1 MKCKKKKMNSFIVQ
15 IVMVAIFIIFIV
27 GVASAGCIGD
37 ETGTDFECGDTVNES
52 CTFNGD
58 MCCDSGHGLIIG
70 ANGITID
77 GAGYTL
83 DGVSSDACDG
93 FGVQRSGIYGKSC
106 SDIVIK
112 DLEIKN
118 FCNGIYFRYTEDD
131 GIPLER
137 ITIENCDIHHNGGDT
152 GGDNSVHG
160 IKLIGVFDSV
170 ILHCRIHH
178 NTGEGDSC
186 EGGGNGIFLKG
197 ISGYGAW
204 GNIISENEIYGN
216 KKGGFFTKMMCKDT
230 EVSYNKLWGN
240 GQGGIILRC
249 MKSENHD
256 IHDNEIWDNY
266 GSGIFVGG
274 PDNIVRDNIVK
285 NNKNGSEYGG
295 LGTGEHGGQGSG
307 SPGKY
312 GMGICMGRNDGSH
325 NNEIISNEVCGNE
338 GVDIEVCPTCEGN
351 SGEENTCDTTFNYD
365 DEGTTGCTYRCEGDS
380 GEVGDDTDGDD
391 VSDKPDLTIV
401 ENSEEWVVLANKT
414 YNITYT
420 IKNIGDALAP
430 ENTISIIIDEI
441 EVATDFVQEL
451 AVGENYTKTL
461 GPFTMSEDE
470 DTIKLCADVE
480 NDVEEGDETNNCL
493 ENVFDYLKM
502 PDLTVVEKTE
512 EWVDLVNKTY
522 NVIYTIKNIG
532 NSEAEAS
539 NTSIVIDG
547 LLVKTEPVGTLA
559 LGENYTKTLGPFT
572 MTGDSGTIRVCAD
585 KDGVVVETDEGN
597 NCRENVFNFNAS
609 AMPEPEKTE
618 EQMNKTTP
626 TSVETVEKTPVP
638 TRTSTPTP
646 SLART
651 PTPSPPAPGFELSF
665 AIAGLLAIAYVLMK
679 RRGKKK

>member
-1 MKCKKKKMNSFIVQ
+1 MKKVNSFIVQ
-15 IVMVAIFIIFIV
+15 IAMAAIFIIFLV

-37 ETGTDFECGDTVNES
+37 DTGTDFGCGATVTKS
-52 CTFNGD
+52 CTFNESLS
-58 MCCDSGHGLIIG
+58 CSSGHGLVIG
-70 ANGITID
+70 EDSITID
-77 GAGYTL
+77 GNGYTL

-93 FGVQRSGIYGKSC
+93 LGIQRSGIYNKAH
-106 SDIVIK
+106 DDVVIK
-112 DLEIKN
+112 NLEIEN
-118 FCNGIYFRYTEDD
+118 FCNGIYFKYDSDVGDEV
-131 GIPLER
+131 ER
-137 ITIENCDIHHNGGDT
+137 LTIENCDIHHNGGDT
-152 GGDNSVHG
+152 GDDNSVHG

-170 ILHCRIHH
+170 IRNCKIHH

-204 GNIISENEIYGN
+204 DNIISENEIYDN

-249 MKSENHD
+249 MKSETHD

-274 PDNIVRDNIVK
+274 PDNTIHDNTVRD
-285 NNKNGSEYGG
+285 NKNGSDYGGFGTGEYGG
-295 LGTGEHGGQGSG
+295 PGSG

-325 NNEIISNEVCGNE
+325 NNEIISNGVCGNE

-365 DEGTTGCTYRCEGDS
+365 DEETTGCTYRCFTQGDEDD
-380 GEVGDDTDGDD
+380 EV
-391 VSDKPDLTIV
+391 VSKPDLTIV
-401 ENSEEWVVLANKT
+401 EESEEWVDLVNKT

-420 IKNIGDALAP
+420 IKNIGDASAP
-430 ENTISIIIDEI
+430 ETATSIIIDET
-441 EVATDFVQEL
+441 EVATDSVPEL

-461 GPFTMSEDE
+461 GPFTMSEE
-470 DTIKLCADVE
+470 KDTIKVCADME

-539 NTSIVIDG
+539 STSIVIDG
-547 LLVKTEPVGTLA
+547 SLVKTEPVGTLA
-559 LGENYTKTLGPFT
+559 PGENYTKTLGPFT
-572 MTGDSGTIRVCAD
+572 MTGDSDTIRVCVD
-585 KDGVVVETDEGN
+585 KDGVVTETDEGN

-618 EQMNKTTP
+618 EQMNKTAP

-638 TRTSTPTP
+638 TRTSTPSPTP
-646 SLART
+646 SPTRT
-651 PTPSPPAPGFELSF
+651 PTPSPSAPGFELSF

-679 RRGKKK
+679 RRGKEK

>member
-1 MKCKKKKMNSFIVQ
+1 MRKSLIGPLVFAVMLLIFFIG
-15 IVMVAIFIIFIV
+15 A
-27 GVASAGCIGD
+27 ASAGCVGD
-37 ETGTDFECGDTVNES
+37 ETGTDYGCGDTVNES

-58 MCCDSGHGLIIG
+58 MHCDSRYGLIIG

-77 GAGYTL
+77 GKGYTL

-137 ITIENCDIHHNGGDT
+137 TTIKNCEIHHNGGDT
-152 GGDNSVHG
+152 DGDNSVHG

-170 ILHCRIHH
+170 IKNCKIHH
-178 NTGEGDSC
+178 NTGKGDSC
-186 EGGGNGIFLKG
+186 EGGGNGIFLRG

-204 GNIISENEIYGN
+204 DNIITGNEIYDN

-249 MKSENHD
+249 MKSETHD

-274 PDNIVRDNIVK
+274 PDNIVRGNIVK
-285 NNKNGSEYGG
+285 DNKNGSEYGG
-295 LGTGEHGGQGSG
+295 LGTGEHGGPGSG

-365 DEGTTGCTYRCEGDS
+365 DEGTTGCTYMCFTQDDEG
-380 GEVGDDTDGDD
+380 
-391 VSDKPDLTIV
+391 VSKPDLTIV
-401 ENSEEWVVLANKT
+401 EKSEEWVDLVNKT

-420 IKNIGDALAP
+420 VKNIGDASAP
-430 ENTISIIIDEI
+430 ETATSIIIDET
-441 EVATDFVQEL
+441 EVATDSVPEL
-451 AVGENYTKTL
+451 GVGENYTNTL
-461 GPFTMSEDE
+461 GPFTMSEDG

-480 NDVEEGDETNNCL
+480 NDVEEGDETNNCM

-502 PDLTVVEKTE
+502 PDLALIEKSE

-522 NVIYTIKNIG
+522 NVIYLIKNIG
-532 NSEAEAS
+532 NAEAEAS
-539 NTSIVIDG
+539 STSIIIG
-547 LLVKTEPVGTLA
+547 GSLVKTEPVGTLA
-559 LGENYTKTLGPFT
+559 PGENYTKTLGPFT
-572 MTGDSGTIRVCAD
+572 LTGDSDAIKVCAD
-585 KDGVVVETDEGN
+585 KDNVVTETDEEN

-609 AMPEPEKTE
+609 AIPEPEKTE

-626 TSVETVEKTPVP
+626 TPIETVEKTPVP

-646 SLART
+646 TPT
-651 PTPSPPAPGFELSF
+651 PTPSPSAPGFELSF
-665 AIAGLLAIAYVLMK
+665 AIAGLLAIAYMLMSR
-679 RRGKKK
+679 RRGDKK

>member
-1 MKCKKKKMNSFIVQ
+1 MKKMNNFIVQ
-15 IVMVAIFIIFIV
+15 MAVVAAIPMIFLI
-27 GVASAGCIGD
+27 GTASAGCVGD
-37 ETGTDFECGDTVNES
+37 TTGTDFGCGDAVNES

-58 MCCDSGHGLIIG
+58 MSCPAGHGLEIG

-77 GAGYTL
+77 GARYTL
-83 DGVSSDACDG
+83 DGDSSDACDG

-106 SDIVIK
+106 SDIEIK

-137 ITIENCDIHHNGGDT
+137 ITIENCEMHHNGGDT
-152 GGDNSVHG
+152 GDDNSVHG

-170 ILHCRIHH
+170 IRNCEVHH
-178 NTGEGDSC
+178 NTGKGDSC

-204 GNIISENEIYGN
+204 DNIITENEIYDN

-249 MKSENHD
+249 MKSETHD

-274 PDNIVRDNIVK
+274 PDNTIHDNTVRD
-285 NNKNGSEYGG
+285 NKNGSEYGG
-295 LGTGEHGGQGSG
+295 LGTGEHGGPGSG

-365 DEGTTGCTYRCEGDS
+365 DEGTTGCTYRCFTQGDEDDEG
-380 GEVGDDTDGDD
+380 
-391 VSDKPDLTIV
+391 VSKPDITI
-401 ENSEEWVVLANKT
+401 EEKTEEWVDLVNKT

-420 IKNIGDALAP
+420 IKNIGDASAP
-430 ENTISIIIDEI
+430 ETATSIIIDET
-441 EVATDFVQEL
+441 EVATDSVPEL
-451 AVGENYTKTL
+451 GVGENYTKTL
-461 GPFTMSEDE
+461 GPFTMSEE
-470 DTIKLCADVE
+470 KDTIKVCADME

-493 ENVFDYLKM
+493 ENLFDYLKM

-539 NTSIVIDG
+539 STSIVIDG
-547 LLVKTEPVGTLA
+547 LLVKTDSVGALA
-559 LGENYTKTLGPFT
+559 PDENRTKTLGPFT
-572 MTGDSGTIRVCAD
+572 LTGDSDAIKVCVD
-585 KDGVVVETDEGN
+585 KDNVVTETDEGN

-618 EQMNKTTP
+618 EQMNKTIP
-626 TSVETVEKTPVP
+626 APIETVEKTPVP
-638 TRTSTPTP
+638 TRT
-646 SLART
+646 LT
-651 PTPSPPAPGFELSF
+651 PTPSPTKTPTPSPSVQGFELSF
-665 AIAGLLAIAYVLMK
+665 AIAGLLAIAYVLMSR
-679 RRGKKK
+679 RRGDKE

>member
-1 MKCKKKKMNSFIVQ
+1 MKLRKSIVGG
-15 IVMVAIFIIFIV
+15 VVLTAIFLIFLV
-27 GVASAGCIGD
+27 GSANAGCIGD
-37 ETGTDFECGDTVNES
+37 ETETDFGCGDTVTES
-52 CTFNGD
+52 CTFNESLS
-58 MCCDSGHGLIIG
+58 CSSAHGLIIG

-93 FGVQRSGIYGKSC
+93 FGVQRSGINGTSC
-106 SDIVIK
+106 SDIEIK

-137 ITIENCDIHHNGGDT
+137 ITIENCEVHHNGGDT
-152 GGDNSVHG
+152 GDDNSVHG

-170 ILHCRIHH
+170 IRNCKIHD
-178 NTGEGDSC
+178 NTGKGDSC

-197 ISGYGAW
+197 ISSYGAW
-204 GNIISENEIYGN
+204 DNIITENEIYDN

-230 EVSYNKLWGN
+230 EVSCNRLWGN

-249 MKSENHD
+249 MKSETHD

-274 PDNIVRDNIVK
+274 PDNVVRDNIVK

-295 LGTGEHGGQGSG
+295 LGTGEHGGPGSG

-312 GMGICMGRNDGSH
+312 GIGICLGRSDGSH

-351 SGEENTCDTTFNYD
+351 NGEENTCDTTLNYND
-365 DEGTTGCTYRCEGDS
+365 DGICGCTYRCEGNS
-380 GEVGDDTDGDD
+380 GEVGDNTDGDD
-391 VSDKPDLTIV
+391 VSDKPDLTI
-401 ENSEEWVVLANKT
+401 EEKSEEWVDLVNKT
-414 YNITYT
+414 YDITYT
-420 IKNIGDALAP
+420 IKNTGDVLAQ
-430 ENTISIIIDEI
+430 ESTISIIIEGI
-441 EVATDFVQEL
+441 QVATDSVPEL
-451 AVGENYTKTL
+451 AEGENYTKTL
-461 GPFTMSEDE
+461 GPFTMSEDK
-470 DTIKLCADVE
+470 DTIKVCADME
-480 NDVEEGDETNNCL
+480 NDVDESDEENNCL
-493 ENVFDYLKM
+493 ENVFDYLTM
-502 PDLTVVEKTE
+502 PDLVLIEKSE

-522 NVIYTIKNIG
+522 NVIYSIKNIG

-539 NTSIVIDG
+539 STSIVIDG
-547 LLVKTEPVGTLA
+547 SLVKTDPVRALA
-559 LGENYTKTLGPFT
+559 PDENYTKTLGPFT
-572 MTGDSGTIRVCAD
+572 MTGDSDTIKVCAD
-585 KDGVVVETDEGN
+585 KDAVVNETDEGN
-597 NCRENVFNFNAS
+597 DCKESVFSLNAS

-618 EQMNKTTP
+618 EPMNKTTP
-626 TSVETVEKTPVP
+626 TSIETVEKTPVP
-638 TRTSTPTP
+638 TLAPKLSPTP
-646 SLART
+646 SPTRT
-651 PTPSPPAPGFELSF
+651 PTPSPSAHSFELSF

>member
-1 MKCKKKKMNSFIVQ
+1 MKKVNRFIVQ
-15 IVMVAIFIIFIV
+15 IAMAAILMISLV
-27 GVASAGCIGD
+27 GAASAGCVGD
-37 ETGTDFECGDTVNES
+37 ETGADFVCGDTVNER

-58 MCCDSGHGLIIG
+58 MSCDSGHGLIVG

-106 SDIVIK
+106 SDIEIK

-118 FCNGIYFRYTEDD
+118 FCNGIYFRYTEED

-137 ITIENCDIHHNGGDT
+137 ITIDNCEVHHNGGDT

-170 ILHCRIHH
+170 IKNCAVHH
-178 NTGEGDSC
+178 NIGEGDSC

-204 GNIISENEIYGN
+204 DNIITHNGIYDN
-216 KKGGFFTKMMCKDT
+216 TKGGFFTKMMCTDT

-249 MKSENHD
+249 MKSETHD

-274 PDNIVRDNIVK
+274 PDNVVRDNIVRD
-285 NNKNGSEYGG
+285 NKNGSEYGG
-295 LGTGEHGGQGSG
+295 FSTGEHGGPGSG

-338 GVDIEVCPTCEGN
+338 GVDIEVGQACEGN

-365 DEGTTGCTYRCEGDS
+365 DTGYCGCNYWSDGREKEQDLKIEEKSEEWVSLEDKTYNITYTIKSIGNDPAPKSTISIIIDETEVATDFVLRLAS
-380 GEVGDDTDGDD
+380 GESYTKILGPFTMSGDADTIKICADNGGDVVETD
-391 VSDKPDLTIV
+391 ETNNCLESVFEYSDDDEEEKPDLTI
-401 ENSEEWVVLANKT
+401 EEKSEEWVDLVNKT

-420 IKNIGDALAP
+420 IKNIGDASAP
-430 ENTISIIIDEI
+430 ETTISIIIDET
-441 EVATDFVQEL
+441 EVATDSVPEL
-451 AVGENYTKTL
+451 AEGENYTKTL
-461 GPFTMSEDE
+461 GPFSMSEDE
-470 DTIKLCADVE
+470 DTIKVCADRE
-480 NDVEEGDETNNCL
+480 YDVEERDETNNCR
-493 ENVFDYLKM
+493 ENIFNFNDSGTSEQNLTHIEESK
-502 PDLTVVEKTE
+502 DLMNM
-512 EWVDLVNKTY
+512 NKTY
-522 NVIYTIKNIG
+522 NLTHTYT
-532 NSEAEAS
+532 
-539 NTSIVIDG
+539 
-547 LLVKTEPVGTLA
+547 
-559 LGENYTKTLGPFT
+559 
-572 MTGDSGTIRVCAD
+572 
-585 KDGVVVETDEGN
+585 
-597 NCRENVFNFNAS
+597 
-609 AMPEPEKTE
+609 
-618 EQMNKTTP
+618 TTP
-626 TSVETVEKTPVP
+626 TPAETVEKTPVP

-646 SLART
+646 SPTET
-651 PTPSPPAPGFELSF
+651 PTPSPSAPG
-665 AIAGLLAIAYVLMK
+665 YVRWEVQTQAVLVT
-679 RRGKKK
+679 

>member
-1 MKCKKKKMNSFIVQ
+1 MKKMNNFIVQ
-15 IVMVAIFIIFIV
+15 MAVVAAIPMIFLI
-27 GVASAGCIGD
+27 GTASAGCVGD
-37 ETGTDFECGDTVNES
+37 TTGTDFGCGDAVNES

-58 MCCDSGHGLIIG
+58 MSCPAGHGLEIG

-77 GAGYTL
+77 GARYTL
-83 DGVSSDACDG
+83 DGDSSDACDG

-106 SDIVIK
+106 SDIEIK

-137 ITIENCDIHHNGGDT
+137 ITIENCEMHHNGGDT
-152 GGDNSVHG
+152 GDDNSVHG

-170 ILHCRIHH
+170 IRNCEVHH
-178 NTGEGDSC
+178 NTGKGDSC

-204 GNIISENEIYGN
+204 DNIITENEIYDN

-249 MKSENHD
+249 MKSETHD

-274 PDNIVRDNIVK
+274 PDNTIHDNTVRD
-285 NNKNGSEYGG
+285 NKNGSEYGG
-295 LGTGEHGGQGSG
+295 LGTGEYGGPGSG

-365 DEGTTGCTYRCEGDS
+365 DEGTTGCTYRCFTQGDEDDEG
-380 GEVGDDTDGDD
+380 
-391 VSDKPDLTIV
+391 VSKPDITI
-401 ENSEEWVVLANKT
+401 EEKTEEWVDLVNKT

-420 IKNIGDALAP
+420 IKNIGDASAP
-430 ENTISIIIDEI
+430 ETTTSIIIDET
-441 EVATDFVQEL
+441 EVATDSVPEL
-451 AVGENYTKTL
+451 EEGENYTKTL
-461 GPFTMSEDE
+461 GPFTMSEE
-470 DTIKLCADVE
+470 KDTIKVCADVE
-480 NDVEEGDETNNCL
+480 NDVEEGDETNNYL
-493 ENVFDYLKM
+493 ENLFDYLKM

-539 NTSIVIDG
+539 STSIIIDG
-547 LLVKTEPVGTLA
+547 FLVKTDSVGALA
-559 LGENYTKTLGPFT
+559 PGENRTKTLGPFT
-572 MTGDSGTIRVCAD
+572 LTGDSDAIKVCVD
-585 KDGVVVETDEGN
+585 KDNVVTETDEGN
-597 NCRENVFNFNAS
+597 NCREGVFNLNAS

-618 EQMNKTTP
+618 EQMNKTIP
-626 TSVETVEKTPVP
+626 APIETVEKTPVP
-638 TRTSTPTP
+638 TRT
-646 SLART
+646 LT
-651 PTPSPPAPGFELSF
+651 PTPSPTKTPTPSPSVQGFELSF
-665 AIAGLLAIAYVLMK
+665 AIAGLLAIAYVLMSR
-679 RRGKKK
+679 RRGDKE

>member
-1 MKCKKKKMNSFIVQ
+1 METKKNVFLATAIA
-15 IVMVAIFIIFIV
+15 MVALIIMV
-27 GVASAGCIGD
+27 GSASAADCSNAIG
-37 ETGTDFECGDTVNES
+37 GQGSCNCNDTVVGDY
-52 CTFNGD
+52 TFTGNMD
-58 MCCDSGHGLIIG
+58 CPNTDCPNTTHGLTIG
-70 ANGITID
+70 IDSIVID
-77 GAGYTL
+77 GNGYTL

-106 SDIVIK
+106 SDIEIK

-137 ITIENCDIHHNGGDT
+137 IAIDNCEVHHNGGDT
-152 GGDNSVHG
+152 GDDNSVHG

-170 ILHCRIHH
+170 IRNCKIHH
-178 NTGEGDSC
+178 NTGKGDSC

-204 GNIISENEIYGN
+204 GNIITENEIYDN

-249 MKSENHD
+249 MKSETHD

-285 NNKNGSEYGG
+285 DNKNGSEYGG
-295 LGTGEHGGQGSG
+295 LGTGEHGGPGSG

-365 DEGTTGCTYRCEGDS
+365 DEGTCGCRFSC
-380 GEVGDDTDGDD
+380 DGDD
-391 VSDKPDLTIV
+391 VSDKPDLTI
-401 ENSEEWVVLANKT
+401 EEKSEEWVDLVNKT

-420 IKNIGDALAP
+420 IKNIGDASAP
-430 ENTISIIIDEI
+430 ETATSIIIDET
-441 EVATDFVQEL
+441 EVATDSVPEL

-461 GPFTMSEDE
+461 GPFTMSEE
-470 DTIKLCADVE
+470 KDTIKVCADME
-480 NDVEEGDETNNCL
+480 NDVEEGDETNNYL
-493 ENVFDYLKM
+493 ENLFDYLKM
-502 PDLTVVEKTE
+502 PDLTVIEKTE

-539 NTSIVIDG
+539 STSIIIDG
-547 LLVKTEPVGTLA
+547 FLVKTDSVGALA
-559 LGENYTKTLGPFT
+559 PGENRTKTLGPFT
-572 MTGDSGTIRVCAD
+572 LTGDSDAIKVCVD
-585 KDGVVVETDEGN
+585 KDNVVTETDEGN
-597 NCRENVFNFNAS
+597 NCREGVFNLNAS

-618 EQMNKTTP
+618 EQMNKTIP
-626 TSVETVEKTPVP
+626 APIETVEKTPVP
-638 TRTSTPTP
+638 TRT
-646 SLART
+646 LT
-651 PTPSPPAPGFELSF
+651 PTPSPTKTPTPSPSVQGFELSF
-665 AIAGLLAIAYVLMK
+665 AIAGLLAIAYVLMSR
-679 RRGKKK
+679 RRGDKE